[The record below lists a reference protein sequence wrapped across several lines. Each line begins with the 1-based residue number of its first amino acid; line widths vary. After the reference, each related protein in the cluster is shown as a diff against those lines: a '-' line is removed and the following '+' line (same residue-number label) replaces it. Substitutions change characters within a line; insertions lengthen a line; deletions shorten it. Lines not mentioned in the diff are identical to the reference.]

1 MYIQPRWRVLTV
13 GDGDLSFSHALTQKW
28 PELQLTA
35 SVLDSEQQLR
45 EKYQHHAIDALKSAG
60 FNVCF
65 EVDMTKSDSFAGRL
79 PESFDLVIFQF
90 PLVPNAG
97 PRRPGQSWHQG
108 EDSNL
113 ANRRLLRDVIVNS
126 AHYLLSPDGARL
138 CYITSKDVK
147 PYCDWH
153 IESLGAGS
161 GLDYIGQW
169 PFNADEFPGYRIRNV
184 DRDKQVKS
192 TSATTYVWSDRVNS
206 SLCSTLKPPTPEH
219 PRYCSLCH
227 LGPVGNEQDWQN
239 HQNSRQ
245 HKRRAKYQLNWENY
259 LAREQGLF

>member
-1 MYIQPRWRVLTV
+1 MYVQPKWRVLTI
-13 GDGDLSFSHALTQKW
+13 GDGDLSFSQALCKRW

-35 SVLDSEQQLR
+35 SVLDTEQQLR
-45 EKYQHHAIDALKSAG
+45 TKYQQHAVDVLLSAG
-60 FNVCF
+60 YKVCF
-65 EVDMTKSDSFAGRL
+65 EIDITRPKSFKARL
-79 PESFDLVIFQF
+79 TNHFDLIIFQF

-97 PRRPGQSWHQG
+97 PRQPGQSWHQS
-108 EDSNL
+108 EECNL
-113 ANRRLLRDVIVNS
+113 ANRRLLRDVIIY
-126 AHYLLSPDGARL
+126 AAQYLLRPDGARL

-169 PFNADEFPGYRIRNV
+169 PFNAGAFPGYRIRNV

-192 TSATTYVWSDRVNS
+192 TAATTYVWSDKCHAMLNAT
-206 SLCSTLKPPTPEH
+206 LCPPAPVH

-227 LGPVGNEQDWQN
+227 MGPIDNEQDWQN
-239 HQNSRQ
+239 HLNSRQ
-245 HKRRAKYQLNWENY
+245 HKRRASYQQNWENY
-259 LAREQGLF
+259 LAGK